1 MTSVVRPSD
10 TQEMQRSSRAVRVA
24 VAVLLLVLLGNA
36 IVATYELRSNSLAQR
51 QAQIENLS
59 LVLSEHAAQTLFSAS
74 TALDSIVTV
83 VKAAGL
89 QSEQQY
95 RAFAA
100 RPEQFELLASK
111 TRANP
116 ILSVATLIGSDG
128 KVINFSRSFP
138 PPDIDLSDRDYF
150 RHFSRT
156 SSPDT
161 FYSIPV
167 ENKGNGQWVF
177 YLARPVNNAQGE
189 FLGAVLVGVSAEV
202 FSQFYAR
209 LGASL
214 GPGSTLLLYRNDFT
228 LMTRW
233 PFVSS
238 QVGSR
243 NMEGGVSI
251 ALDRA
256 AGSGRAVFTSR
267 PRLID
272 PGVNAERMISAR
284 PVAGYPFVV
293 GVVALATLY
302 EWDWIRNSGGIWLA
316 TIVSVAIL
324 LFGASKLNSFQR
336 NAARLRYLAGHDAL
350 TGLPN
355 RMLFEDRLT
364 HALADAR
371 RNKTQCALIFVDLD
385 HFKSINDNY
394 GHAVGDAVLR
404 EVARRLSAGV
414 RESDTIGRIGGDEF
428 VMLLPDIAGEKGALV
443 VADKARTALAEDVV
457 IEGHAIAVSGSMG
470 IAIFPQHGE
479 NLSDLTNNA
488 DTAMYD
494 AKGKGRDTVRVFGR
508 SPAA

>member
-1 MTSVVRPSD
+1 MTLFMRPSD
-10 TQEMQRSSRAVRVA
+10 TQEMRRTSRAVRVA

-36 IVATYELRSNSLAQR
+36 IVATYGLRSSSLAQR
-51 QAQIENLS
+51 QSQIENLS
-59 LVLSEHAAQTLFSAS
+59 LVLSEHASQTLYSAN
-74 TALDSIVTV
+74 TALDSIVSLV
-83 VKAAGL
+83 NAARL
-89 QSEQQY
+89 QTEPQF

-116 ILSVATLIGSDG
+116 ILDVATLVGAEG
-128 KVINFSRSFP
+128 KVINFSRSYP

-150 RHFSRT
+150 RHFLRT
-156 SSPDT
+156 RSPNT
-161 FYSIPV
+161 FFSVPV
-167 ENKGNGQWVF
+167 QNKGTGRWVF
-177 YLARPVNNAQGE
+177 YLARSINNEQGD
-189 FLGAVLVGVSAEV
+189 FLGAALVGVSAEV
-202 FSQFYAR
+202 FSEFYAR

-233 PFVSS
+233 PFVAT

-267 PRLID
+267 PRMID
-272 PGVNAERMISAR
+272 PGVSVERMISAR

-293 GVVALATLY
+293 GVVATATLY

-324 LFGASKLNSFQR
+324 LFGASKLISFQR
-336 NAARLRYLAGHDAL
+336 SAARMRYLADHDAL

-385 HFKSINDNY
+385 HFKIINDTY
-394 GHAVGDAVLR
+394 GHAVGDSVLR
-404 EVARRLSAGV
+404 AVALRLSSCV
-414 RESDTIGRIGGDEF
+414 RDSDTIGRVGGDEF
-428 VMLLPDIAGEKGALV
+428 VMLLPDIAGEKGAAL
-443 VADKARTALAEDVV
+443 VADKARLALADGMVV
-457 IEGHAIAVSGSMG
+457 EGHSISVSCSMG
-470 IAIFPQHGE
+470 IAIYPQHGRT
-479 NLSDLTNNA
+479 LSDLTNSA
-488 DTAMYD
+488 DTAMYE
-494 AKGKGRDTVRVFGR
+494 AKANGRDTVRVFGKAP
-508 SPAA
+508 PA